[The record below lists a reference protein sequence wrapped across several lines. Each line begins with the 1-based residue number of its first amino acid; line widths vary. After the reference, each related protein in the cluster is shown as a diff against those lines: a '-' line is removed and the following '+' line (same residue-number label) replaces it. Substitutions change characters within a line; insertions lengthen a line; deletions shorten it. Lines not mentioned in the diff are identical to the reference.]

1 MHRQVSEPCIYIVDD
16 ESALAQVANH
26 ILSLRGYR
34 AAVFSDPNQAL
45 EHLKKFPTD
54 SLLLITDCI
63 MGKMNGL
70 ELIEEFQKRVKN
82 LRTILLS
89 GTVTGDFLEKCQVQP
104 DRFLPKP
111 YGADA
116 LLDAVDALITGKS
129 DTVSP
134 TA

>member
-1 MHRQVSEPCIYIVDD
+1 MHRPLSEPCIYIVDD
-16 ESALAQVANH
+16 ESALAQMACH
-26 ILSLRGYR
+26 ILGLRGYQ
-34 AAVFSDPNQAL
+34 AKVFSDPNTAL
-45 EHLKKFPTD
+45 EHLNNHPAD

-70 ELIEEFQKRVKN
+70 ELIELFQKKVKH

-89 GTVTGDFLEKCQVQP
+89 GTVTGEFLEKCQVQP

-116 LLDAVDALITGKS
+116 LLEAVDQLMGAAS
-129 DTVSP
+129 AEVSRNQ
-134 TA
+134 